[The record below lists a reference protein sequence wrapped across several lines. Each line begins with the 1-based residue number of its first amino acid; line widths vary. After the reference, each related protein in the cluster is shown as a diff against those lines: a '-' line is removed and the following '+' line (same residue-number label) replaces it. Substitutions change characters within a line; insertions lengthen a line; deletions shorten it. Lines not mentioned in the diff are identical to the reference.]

1 MRVSIITPV
10 YNDPRLRGSLKSIQ
24 NQEEILKP
32 EIIVVDGESTDETV
46 EVLND
51 FQEFIDILIS
61 EPDDGIYDAMNKGIR
76 RASGEIIGILNA
88 DDRYQDQYV
97 LRDVSTR
104 MKNTETKTCY
114 GDLVYVNGD
123 DKVVRYWDSGS
134 YRQKKIYYGW
144 MPPHPAFFVRSG
156 VYNQYGMFDT
166 EYCIAA
172 DYDLMLRFLL
182 KHDLST
188 SYLDRTLVRMATG
201 GKSNKTI
208 LNVIKSNWEVAKSWK
223 KNGLRGG
230 PIVSLLKPLRKVSQF
245 VNARE

>member
-1 MRVSIITPV
+1 MRVSIVTPV
-10 YNDPRLRGSLKSIQ
+10 YNDPRLRGSLNSIQ

-32 EIIVVDGESTDETV
+32 EVIVVDGESTDETV

-104 MKNTETKTCY
+104 MKSTGTKTCY
-114 GDLVYVNGD
+114 GDLVYVNSD
-123 DKVVRYWDSGS
+123 DKAVRYWDSGS

-188 SYLDRTLVRMATG
+188 SYLDRTLVRMSTG
-201 GKSNKTI
+201 GKSNKSI
-208 LNVIKSNWEVAKSWK
+208 LNVIKSNWEVANSWK

-230 PIVSLLKPLRKVSQF
+230 SIVTLLKPLRKVSQF